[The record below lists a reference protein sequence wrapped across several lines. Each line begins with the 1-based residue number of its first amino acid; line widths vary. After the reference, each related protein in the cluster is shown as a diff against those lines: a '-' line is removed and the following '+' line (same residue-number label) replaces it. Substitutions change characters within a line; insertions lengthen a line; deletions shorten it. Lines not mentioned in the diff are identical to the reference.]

1 MRGSS
6 HGEAGTAQLNRLA
19 ADPGVIRGLQYTATP
34 RSKVDQPCTLSSAI
48 RKANPPLRLI
58 VAPLLAPYGGF
69 ALGTIWAPGSKTRTA
84 GLTNTAV

>member
-34 RSKVDQPCTLSSAI
+34 RSTSRSDLHTEPCDQEGQPDASAHRRASSW
-48 RKANPPLRLI
+48 PLMAGLPW
-58 VAPLLAPYGGF
+58 AL
-69 ALGTIWAPGSKTRTA
+69 LGTGLQNQNRGSD
-84 GLTNTAV
+84 